1 MLIISHILQTMREPL
16 VSDAVM
22 PLTKEEALKSLPDR
36 MKNRRLMLALRE
48 LFEGLEVPEEE
59 LDFKVESR
67 SDGTYGGSA
76 EQDTW
81 S

>member
-1 MLIISHILQTMREPL
+1 
-16 VSDAVM
+16 
-22 PLTKEEALKSLPDR
+22 
-36 MKNRRLMLALRE
+36 MLALRE

-67 SDGTYGGSA
+67 SDGTYGTYGGGSA